1 MLALPEWLC
10 GRVSYRICVRTAATL
25 IALTLCLSNSIFSSK
40 LVSDSL
46 LSTSARVLSSTLF
59 AAPFNAIA
67 LRHGAKLLTV
77 KYVIYR
83 SVIGFRKFW
92 IIHSIILHKMQLNPY
107 SHSLRHRDNAHDAGT
122 TRTLVARTL
131 VCKKPPSRA
140 LLRACPACH
149 TCWSKLT
156 EAEKVCENYKG
167 KKELIEVD
175 QFLYEVRTVSLYRI
189 NFSGVQVF
197 CHISKER
204 LATFV
209 EEYNL

>member
-25 IALTLCLSNSIFSSK
+25 IALTLYLSNSIFSSK

-67 LRHGAKLLTV
+67 VRHGPKLLTI

-92 IIHSIILHKMQLNPY
+92 IIHSIIIHKMQLNPY

-122 TRTLVARTL
+122 TRTWL
-131 VCKKPPSRA
+131 RA
-140 LLRACPACH
+140 LWFVR
-149 TCWSKLT
+149 SRQ
-156 EAEKVCENYKG
+156 AERYCVHVLHAIHVGPNSRKR
-167 KKELIEVD
+167 KKCARITKAK
-175 QFLYEVRTVSLYRI
+175 RSL
-189 NFSGVQVF
+189 
-197 CHISKER
+197 
-204 LATFV
+204 
-209 EEYNL
+209 